1 MPRITRLSIEDIRF
15 PTSRELDGS
24 DAMNP
29 DPDYSS
35 AYVVLHTDG
44 TTIATGGASV
54 PLEGHGSTFTI
65 GRGNEIVCAAIRAHE
80 HLVVG
85 RTLEEFAADP
95 GAFWRSLTSDSQLRW
110 IGPDK
115 GAVHLALAAIVNALW
130 DLHAKAE
137 GKPLWR
143 LVADFTP
150 EQFVRCVDFRY
161 LTDAITPEEALAMLR
176 ALEPTKAGRIARL
189 EVEGYPAYTTSAGW
203 LGYPDDKIRRLCRE
217 AVAEGWMH
225 IKVKV
230 GRDLADDVRR
240 LTLIREEIGWDR
252 KLMVDA
258 NQVWDVPQAIAWM
271 RELARF
277 QPWWIEEPT
286 SPDDVLGHA
295 AIARAMEPL
304 GIGVATG
311 EHGMNRILFK
321 QLLQARAISF
331 CQIDSCRLGG
341 VNENLAVLL
350 LAAKAG
356 VPVCPHAGGVGLCE
370 FVQHLSMVDFISV
383 SGSWDGRV
391 CEFVD
396 HLHEHFIEPC
406 RIRGG
411 RYLAPVMPGYSTEM
425 LAASRATFAYP
436 DGAAWKAGP
445 AAATA

>member
-44 TTIATGGASV
+44 TPALMGGASV

-161 LTDAITPEEALAMLR
+161 LTDAITPEEALGMLM

-189 EVEGYPAYTTSAGW
+189 EAEGYPAYTTSAGW

-217 AVAEGWMH
+217 AVAEGWTH

-240 LTLIREEIGWDR
+240 LTIIREEIGWDR

-436 DGAAWKAGP
+436 DGAAWKSGP

>member
-1 MPRITRLSIEDIRF
+1 MPTRIVRLEVRDIRF

-35 AYVVLHTDG
+35 AYVLLHLEDG
-44 TTIATGGASV
+44 LV
-54 PLEGHGSTFTI
+54 GHGSTFTI
-65 GRGNEIVCAAIRAHE
+65 GRGNEVVCAAIRAHE

-85 RTLEEFAADP
+85 RTLEEFIAAP
-95 GAFWRSLTSDSQLRW
+95 GRFWRDLNSDSQLRW
-110 IGPDK
+110 LGPDK
-115 GAVHLALAAIVNALW
+115 GVIHLAMAAIVNALW
-130 DLHAKAE
+130 DLHARRA

-143 LVADFTP
+143 LIADFTP
-150 EQFVRCVDFRY
+150 EQFVAAVDFRY
-161 LTDAITPEEALAMLR
+161 LTDAITPAEALAL
-176 ALEPTKAGRIARL
+176 LERQAPTKAERIARL
-189 EVEGYPAYTTSAGW
+189 LAEGYPAYTTSAGW

-217 AVAEGWMH
+217 AVAEGWTH
-225 IKVKV
+225 LKVKV
-230 GRDLADDVRR
+230 GRDLQDDVRR
-240 LTLIREEIGWDR
+240 LGIIREELGWDR

-258 NQVWDVPQAIAWM
+258 NQVWDVPQAITWM
-271 RELARF
+271 QELARF
-277 QPWWIEEPT
+277 RPWWIEEPT
-286 SPDDVLGHA
+286 SPDDILGHA
-295 AIARAMEPL
+295 AIARALEPL

-311 EHGMNRILFK
+311 EHGMNRLLFK

-350 LAAKAG
+350 LAAKFG

-370 FVQHLSMVDFISV
+370 FVQHLSMVDYIAV

-396 HLHEHFIEPC
+396 HLHEHFTDPC

-411 RYLAPVMPGYSTEM
+411 RYLAPEKPGYSTEM
-425 LAASRATFAYP
+425 TPESQVDYAFP
-436 DGAAWKAGP
+436 DGRAWRSP
-445 AAATA
+445 ASA